1 MAKKRDKISLK
12 ELNRLLNEDKSTSE
26 CALHF
31 NVTPAAIL
39 YRKKQLEKHLAKG
52 SAMVR
57 TAQRSIKQKMVTV
70 EQLQNIN
77 DKANEIL
84 EQAMLDISDP
94 DTKGGGGPE
103 IALKAMAEIR
113 NQLRLQ
119 VDIYQTMYD
128 LRAVEEFQREVLNA
142 IAEVDKDV
150 RIAIIDNLKKRRTL
164 RSIISAP

>member
-12 ELNRLLNEDKSTSE
+12 ELNRLLNENKSTSE

-94 DTKGGGGPE
+94 GTNGRGQE

-142 IAEVDKDV
+142 IAEIDKDV